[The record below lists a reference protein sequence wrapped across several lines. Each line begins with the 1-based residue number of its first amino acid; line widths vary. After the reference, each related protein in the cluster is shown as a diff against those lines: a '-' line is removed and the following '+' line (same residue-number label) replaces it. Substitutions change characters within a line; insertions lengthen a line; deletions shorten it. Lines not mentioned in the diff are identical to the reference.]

1 MSISSLNSI
10 NPFQKAYAANLYA
23 TGSVNSVQTGSVF
36 GQGNNN
42 QNSSSKIDSNK
53 SIFDTKIDLTSV
65 SGLNPFASV
74 NATTK
79 AVNGVAPVHARE
91 NYRNGLAPAD
101 NLQNVYAGQ
110 VNGKANFLNQI
121 AIA

>member
-1 MSISSLNSI
+1 MAIGSLNSI
-10 NPFQKAYAANLYA
+10 NPFQKAYGANLFA
-23 TGSVNSVQTGSVF
+23 AGSVTPVQTGSIF
-36 GQGNNN
+36 GQNNN
-42 QNSSSKIDSNK
+42 QNTPTLNK
-53 SIFDTKIDLTSV
+53 DDSIFNTKIDLTSV

-74 NATTK
+74 NNVNK
-79 AVNGVAPVHARE
+79 AIKGVAPVHARE

-110 VNGKANFLNQI
+110 LNGKANILNQI